1 MIFTDYWNVLVL
13 NFLGMENTIFFEA
26 KSWWKDY
33 IYWLLKSS
41 RFELFCDG
49 KYGPFWGKKL
59 MERWYLLIT
68 EKFLFWAIEKFLFW
82 AFSMMGNTVFFL
94 SQKVYVKVI
103 FTWSFWAFHDIPG
116 PGKYRFSCSD
126 QLYLNWWVITHWSIT
141 TENSSRCYMRL
152 IYSVS
157 CELCLDFFETNYL
170 LVPILVCYQFNNG
183 TVSLLFVLISCF
195 PIAGKVSFVQ
205 YY

>member
-1 MIFTDYWNVLVL
+1 MERLYLLVTEKFSFWAILWWKIRSFLRQKVNGKMIFTDYWKVLVL
-13 NFLGMENTIFFEA
+13 GY
-26 KSWWKDY
+26 WKVPV
-33 IYWLLKSS
+33 LS
-41 RFELFCDG
+41 
-49 KYGPFWGKKL
+49 
-59 MERWYLLIT
+59 
-68 EKFLFWAIEKFLFW
+68 
-82 AFSMMGNTVFFL
+82 FSMMGNTVFFL

-195 PIAGKVSFVQ
+195 PIAGKVSFIQ